1 MTDPQ
6 DNFDL
11 QLRSHFAKELDGQLG
26 RAPAA
31 FARSSRRRPWRVIGW
46 VSGLAAAAAI
56 AGIFIIPA
64 VIKHLG
70 SRDVIAIPTT
80 QKTPLVTPVEYTSAW
95 NTTDEGT
102 VYLEEQPLR
111 SIRRERVDTLRWID
125 PETNA
130 TIEMTIPLDEQ
141 VYLALD
147 AH

>member
-31 FARSSRRRPWRVIGW
+31 FARSSRRRPWRVVGW
-46 VSGLAAAAAI
+46 TSGLVAAAAI
-56 AGIFIIPA
+56 AGIFILPA
-64 VIKHLG
+64 VVRRLAPHD
-70 SRDVIAIPTT
+70 SIAIPTT
-80 QKTPLVTPVEYTSAW
+80 QKTQMVTPVEYSAAW

-102 VYLEEQPLR
+102 VFLADQPLR
-111 SIRRERVDTLRWID
+111 SIRSERVDTLRWID

-130 TIEMTIPLDEQ
+130 TIEMTFPHEEQ
-141 VYLALD
+141 IYLALN
-147 AH
+147 AN